1 MRLGLRAKVVVALAV
16 LGLGLTGSALLLMRQ
31 GQAAMAQ
38 AVAERAQAANARTA
52 AAAATGFASVR
63 QELLAGSR
71 AGLQVKAE
79 TRAQLLAELAKTPI
93 LTMATDTLD
102 EYCAL
107 VGKDPD
113 VVVACVLKPDG
124 TTPLSTWYEAKK
136 TPDAAKNLAEALAR
150 AGQAGLIVS
159 RIDAVQ
165 DGTRLGIAVVA
176 VGDTAAK
183 AAEAALGARL
193 DHIATDQATAFSDQQ
208 TAITAAL
215 AEEGSANL
223 RRVALVSG
231 SIALGALLAAVLL
244 AEFTLR
250 PIRRMRD
257 ALRAVAAGQLDR
269 RTGYRGSDEIGQL
282 AESLDA
288 TIASLEQSM
297 GAMRELLGSLAGQT
311 SQVGVVSMG
320 LDFAS
325 QELGSQAATAAAQ
338 AGKADADAAGIAGD
352 ISSVAGGAGKVQASI
367 AAIAGNV
374 EAIAGTSRE
383 AVRLGDTGRDSIG
396 RLAASSA
403 KIGEIT
409 ALISQIARQTNLL
422 ALNATIEAARA
433 GEAGRGFAVVASEV
447 KHLAGQTADATGRI
461 AGQIGEM
468 QQQAE
473 AAAADIARI
482 VEVIRT
488 IDAAQARLASE
499 IEQQQV
505 MTSEISTAADQAAGR
520 GASIAGSMRAVAEAT
535 SSASQRVADVL
546 QASGEL
552 HRLAE
557 SLSASHARA
566 QQVLGAGPG

>member
-16 LGLGLTGSALLLMRQ
+16 LGLGLTGSTLLLMQR
-31 GQAAMAQ
+31 GQAAMAT
-38 AVAERAQAANARTA
+38 AVADRAQAANARTA
-52 AAAATGFASVR
+52 EAAAAGFATVR

-71 AGLQVKAE
+71 ASLQVKAE

-124 TTPLSTWYEAKK
+124 KTPLSSWFEVQAKVAGAPK
-136 TPDAAKNLAEALAR
+136 TLAEALAR
-150 AGQAGLIVS
+150 ASQAGLIVS
-159 RIDAVQ
+159 RIDSVQ
-165 DGTRLGIAVVA
+165 DGTKLGLAVVA
-176 VGDTAAK
+176 VADTAAK

-193 DHIATDQATAFSDQQ
+193 DGIATGQTEAFTAQQ

-215 AEEGSANL
+215 AEEGGGNL

-231 SIALGALLAAVLL
+231 SIALAALIAAVLI
-244 AEFTLR
+244 ADRMLR

-269 RTGYRGSDEIGQL
+269 RTGCRGSDEIGQL

-297 GAMRELLGSLAGQT
+297 GAMRELLAGLAEQASL
-311 SQVGVVSMG
+311 VGVVSQG
-320 LDFAS
+320 LDRAS
-325 QELGSQAATAAAQ
+325 RELGDQAATSTAQ
-338 AGKADADAAGIAGD
+338 VGKADEDAAGIAGD
-352 ISSVAGGAGKVQASI
+352 VKNVAGGAGKVQTSI
-367 AAIAGNV
+367 TAIAGSV
-374 EAIAGTSRE
+374 ESIAGTSRE
-383 AVRLGDTGRDSIG
+383 AVRLGDAGHGSIE

-403 KIGEIT
+403 KISEIT
-409 ALISQIARQTNLL
+409 ALISSIARQTNLL

-433 GEAGRGFAVVASEV
+433 GEAGRGFAVVAGEV
-447 KHLAGQTADATGRI
+447 KHLAAQTADATATI
-461 AGQIGEM
+461 TGQIGEM
-468 QQQAE
+468 QQQAQ
-473 AAAADIARI
+473 AAAADITRI
-482 VEVIRT
+482 VEVIRAL
-488 IDAAQARLASE
+488 DAAQDRLASE
-499 IEQQQV
+499 VGQQQA
-505 MTSEISTAADQAAGR
+505 MTSEITAAAGQAAER
-520 GASIAGSMRAVAEAT
+520 SCAIAGSVRAVAEAT
-535 SSASQRVADVL
+535 RTSSLRITEVV

-557 SLSASHARA
+557 SLAASRARA
-566 QQVLGAGPG
+566 QQVLGG

>member
-16 LGLGLTGSALLLMRQ
+16 LGLGLTGSALLLMQR
-31 GQAAMAQ
+31 GQAAMAR
-38 AVAERAQAANARTA
+38 AVAERAQTANAHTA
-52 AAAATGFASVR
+52 EVAATGFASVR

-71 AGLQVKAE
+71 AGLLVKAE

-124 TTPLSTWYEAKK
+124 KTPLSSWFEAQK
-136 TPDAAKNLAEALAR
+136 TPGASKNLAEALAR

-165 DGTRLGIAVVA
+165 DGTKLGIAVVA
-176 VGDTAAK
+176 VADTAAK
-183 AAEAALGARL
+183 AAEAALGTRL
-193 DHIATDQATAFSDQQ
+193 DGIACGQSAAFATQQ
-208 TAITAAL
+208 SAITAAL

-223 RRVALVSG
+223 RSVALVSG
-231 SIALGALLAAVLL
+231 SIAFGALLAAVVL
-244 AEFTLR
+244 AELTLR

-257 ALRAVAAGQLDR
+257 ALRAVATGQLDR

-297 GAMRELLGSLAGQT
+297 GAMRELLASLAEQA
-311 SQVGVVSMG
+311 SRVGIVSMG
-320 LDFAS
+320 LDLAS
-325 QELGSQAATAAAQ
+325 RELGDQVATSATQ
-338 AGKADADAAGIAGD
+338 AGKADEDAAGIAGD
-352 ISSVAGGAGKVQASI
+352 IKNVAGGAGKVQESI
-367 AAIAGNV
+367 TTIATSV
-374 EAIAGTSRE
+374 ESIAGTSRE
-383 AVRLGDTGRDSIG
+383 AVRLGDAGHASIE
-396 RLAASSA
+396 RLAASSL

-409 ALISQIARQTNLL
+409 ALISTIARQTNLL

-433 GEAGRGFAVVASEV
+433 GEAGRGFAVVANEV
-447 KHLAGQTADATGRI
+447 KHLAAQTADATGTI
-461 AGQIGEM
+461 TSQIGDM
-468 QQQAE
+468 QQLAQT
-473 AAAADIARI
+473 AAADLSRI
-482 VEVIRT
+482 VEVIRA
-488 IDAAQARLASE
+488 IDAAQVKLASE

-505 MTSEISTAADQAAGR
+505 MTSEISSSAGQAAERSG
-520 GASIAGSMRAVAEAT
+520 SIADSMRAVAEAT
-535 SSASQRVADVL
+535 RTSSQRITEVV

-552 HRLAE
+552 NRLAD
-557 SLSASHARA
+557 SLAASRARA
-566 QQVLGAGPG
+566 QQVLGG

>member
-1 MRLGLRAKVVVALAV
+1 MRPGLRAKVVVALAV

-31 GQAAMAQ
+31 GQAAMAR
-38 AVAERAQAANARTA
+38 AVAERAQTANARTA
-52 AAAATGFASVR
+52 EAAASGFASVR

-93 LTMATDTLD
+93 LTMASDTLD

-124 TTPLSTWYEAKK
+124 KTPLSSWF
-136 TPDAAKNLAEALAR
+136 AAQQAPGAPQTLAEALAR
-150 AGQAGLIVS
+150 ASQSGLIAS
-159 RIDAVQ
+159 RIDCVQ
-165 DGTRLGIAVVA
+165 DGARLGVAVVA
-176 VGDTAAK
+176 VADTAAR

-193 DHIATDQATAFSDQQ
+193 DAIASGQTAAFASQQ
-208 TAITAAL
+208 SAITAAL

-231 SIALGALLAAVLL
+231 AIALGALLAAALL
-244 AEFTLR
+244 AERMLR

-297 GAMRELLGSLAGQT
+297 GAMRELLAGLAEQA
-311 SQVGVVSMG
+311 SRVGVVSQS
-320 LDFAS
+320 LDRAS
-325 QELGSQAATAAAQ
+325 RELGDQAKTAAAQ
-338 AGKADADAAGIAGD
+338 AGRADDDAAGIAGD
-352 ISSVAGGAGKVQASI
+352 VKNVAGGAGRVQASI
-367 AAIAGNV
+367 TTLAGDV
-374 EAIAGTSRE
+374 ESIAGTSRE
-383 AVRLGDTGRDSIG
+383 AVKLGDAGRASIE

-403 KIGEIT
+403 RIGEIT
-409 ALISQIARQTNLL
+409 ALISSIARQTNLL

-433 GEAGRGFAVVASEV
+433 GEAGRGFAVVAGEV
-447 KHLAGQTADATGRI
+447 KHLAAQTADATGTI
-461 AGQIGEM
+461 TSQIGEM
-468 QQQAE
+468 QQQAQ
-473 AAAADIARI
+473 AAATDLVRI
-482 VEVIRT
+482 VEVIRAL
-488 IDAAQARLASE
+488 DAAQGSLASG
-499 IEQQQV
+499 IGQQQA
-505 MTSEISTAADQAAGR
+505 MTSEISTAAGQAAER
-520 GASIAGSMRAVAEAT
+520 SCSIAGSVRAVAEAT
-535 SSASQRVADVL
+535 RTCSQHITEVVEASA
-546 QASGEL
+546 EL

-557 SLSASHARA
+557 SLAASRARA
-566 QQVLGAGPG
+566 QQVLGG